1 VLKNKKILLGISGG
15 IAAYKTPL
23 LVRLLVQAGAEVQV
37 ILTPSA
43 ASFVS
48 ELTLSTLSKRPA
60 LSEYTYQD
68 SGAEVWNSHVEL
80 GIWADL
86 FVIAP
91 LTANSLAKMALGQ
104 SDNLLVATYLSAR
117 CPVIAAPAMDLDMYI
132 HPSVVRNIDQLKEDG
147 VQVLDAAEGE
157 LASGLVGKGRM
168 PEPEDLFNHIKDFF
182 KRDEKWASKKI
193 LINAGPT
200 YEAIDPVRFIGNH
213 SSGKMGL
220 ALALEAQKRGAE
232 VYFVHGPMANP
243 TKSIFFKQI
252 PVISA
257 KEMNEACQNIFPHV
271 QVAILSAAVADYR
284 PSKVADQKIKKA
296 DSALDIALEP
306 TVDVLKSLGEKKKDQ
321 ILVGFALETEN
332 ALENGQKKLKNK
344 NLDLIVVNSPS
355 SSTGFGTDTNQAI
368 LLDKKGNTKDSLLV
382 TKSELSVQILDSIE
396 NLWNV

>member
-182 KRDEKWASKKI
+182 KRDEKWASMKI

-243 TKSIFFKQI
+243 PKSIFFKQI

>member
-1 VLKNKKILLGISGG
+1 
-15 IAAYKTPL
+15 
-23 LVRLLVQAGAEVQV
+23 
-37 ILTPSA
+37 
-43 ASFVS
+43 
-48 ELTLSTLSKRPA
+48 
-60 LSEYTYQD
+60 
-68 SGAEVWNSHVEL
+68 
-80 GIWADL
+80 
-86 FVIAP
+86 
-91 LTANSLAKMALGQ
+91 M
-104 SDNLLVATYLSAR
+104 
-117 CPVIAAPAMDLDMYI
+117 
-132 HPSVVRNIDQLKEDG
+132 
-147 VQVLDAAEGE
+147 
-157 LASGLVGKGRM
+157 
-168 PEPEDLFNHIKDFF
+168 
-182 KRDEKWASKKI
+182 
-193 LINAGPT
+193 
-200 YEAIDPVRFIGNH
+200 
-213 SSGKMGL
+213 
-220 ALALEAQKRGAE
+220 
-232 VYFVHGPMANP
+232 
-243 TKSIFFKQI
+243 
-252 PVISA
+252 ISA